1 VGDELGC
8 WACGGPVEGRSGPLE
23 ARLVCTSGAWPRRGK
38 SACFVTRLC
47 VMRACVGM
55 EKGAMMIPQHSS
67 TQGCA

>member
-1 VGDELGC
+1 MGDELGW
-8 WACGGPVEGRSGPLE
+8 WACDGPVEGRSGPLE

-38 SACFVTRLC
+38 SACFVMEFDAL
-47 VMRACVGM
+47 RARVEV